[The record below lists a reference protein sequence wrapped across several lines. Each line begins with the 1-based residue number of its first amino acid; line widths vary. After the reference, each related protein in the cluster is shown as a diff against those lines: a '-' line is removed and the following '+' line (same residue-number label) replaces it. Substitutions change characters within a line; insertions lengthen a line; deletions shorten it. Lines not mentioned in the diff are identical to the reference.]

1 MQRQWK
7 ADELPDP
14 QIEIQDIQN
23 KNQDYIVYCEITFDH
38 FSNKIMA
45 YLL

>member
-7 ADELPDP
+7 ADELPDA
-14 QIEIQDIQN
+14 QIKIQDFQN
-23 KNQDYIVYCEITFDH
+23 KNQDYIEYGEVTFGH